1 AVAIVAPEA
10 LPQVAQV
17 FASPAKYLAGQTRV
31 RGAVP
36 KELALLALIRMASS
50 DPAAAAT
57 QLEGGWGAR
66 LTAEENNWAWGV
78 IGKQAALKLQP
89 EAAT

>member
-1 AVAIVAPEA
+1 VRDLWWAQRDADDGCTYAAGELYAAKQISEPEVWRKARQAAEANRQKATRDAVAIVAPEA

-36 KELALLALIRMASS
+36 
-50 DPAAAAT
+50 
-57 QLEGGWGAR
+57 
-66 LTAEENNWAWGV
+66 
-78 IGKQAALKLQP
+78 
-89 EAAT
+89 